1 MVEDPIDYE
10 TAVNEFIEK
19 RSTWEQVWNALKE
32 ELWPNRKNWFGAV
45 FSTVFALLITYIIVK
60 SEETVAISNRVCG
73 ILLDVQLS
81 IFGCLFAVYSIL
93 LAFFSDDYLKK
104 LLQIDYH
111 QKSSYLKASTRYY
124 ESALLIYFVA
134 IGMSLVFKLVLE
146 CLPEQYILTNNNR
159 LNEGL
164 AGVVFLIYFTFS
176 LRVIYELKSII
187 GNTLLLFRTSI
198 QLRIISFWSKDKED
212 GYKG

>member
-32 ELWPNRKNWFGAV
+32 ELRPNRKNWFGAV

>member
-10 TAVNEFIEK
+10 TAVSEFNEK

-45 FSTVFALLITYIIVK
+45 FSTVLALLITYIIVK
-60 SEETVAISNRVCG
+60 SEETVAISNSVCG

-93 LAFFSDDYLKK
+93 LVFFGDDYLKK

-111 QKSSYLKASTRYY
+111 KKSSYLKASTRYY
-124 ESALLIYFVA
+124 EAALLIYFVA
-134 IGMSLVFKLVLE
+134 IGISLVFKLILE
-146 CLPEQYILTNNNR
+146 CLPAQYILTNNNS
-159 LNEGL
+159 LNEFL
-164 AGVVFLIYFTFS
+164 AGIILGIYFLFS
-176 LRVIYELKSII
+176 IRAIYELKSII

-198 QLRIISFWSKDKED
+198 QLRIISFWKNDEENRNA
-212 GYKG
+212 